1 MPTVY
6 IGVGSN
12 MGERHKNCLHAI
24 DLLNRKGIF
33 VKKKS
38 SFYTTRPWGIKNQP
52 DFINMAVEAT
62 TELEPLNLLDSIKD
76 IEKNIGRKETFRWG
90 PRIIDLDILLFDDII
105 FEDERLKI
113 PHPLMHIREFV
124 LRPLCEIAP
133 ETVHPVFNLS
143 ICELLSLL
151 EK

>member
-12 MGERHKNCLHAI
+12 MGERHKNCLRAI
-24 DLLNRKGIF
+24 DLLNQKGIF
-33 VKKKS
+33 IKKKS
-38 SFYTTRPWGIKNQP
+38 SFYITKPWGVKNQP

-62 TELEPLNLLDSIKD
+62 TKLDPLDLLDSVKD
-76 IEKNIGRKETFRWG
+76 IEKNIGRKDTFRWG

-105 FEDERLKI
+105 FENERLKI
-113 PHPLMHIREFV
+113 PHPLMHVREFV

-133 ETVHPVFNLS
+133 EAVHPVFNLS